1 LTNLFPSATLSSK
14 CYYVNKDRAGNYG
27 NTEYDRDDRDYTLQG
42 NKKKAELILQAA
54 MNKSELKIK
63 EAEREAGVILKK
75 AEEEREKIKEEA
87 AKEGVLIRKKA
98 EEKGYTEGFA
108 RGRKDGEE
116 YVKSVMEE
124 MKKLIFKGLEDY
136 RASVKELEP
145 EIVDLSIAIAESI
158 IRHKVSSYSRM
169 AFDQAAAALIKLNDR
184 SKVTIR
190 ASKLDL
196 EHLNN
201 YREHLIA
208 LQDDI
213 KELVIVEDLR
223 VEEGGCIVET
233 PSGTVDARLPNQLS
247 EIKNAF
253 SKTLEC
259 ETEE

>member
-1 LTNLFPSATLSSK
+1 MTNLFPSATLSSK

-27 NTEYDRDDRDYTLQG
+27 NMEYDRDDTLQG

-98 EEKGYTEGFA
+98 EEKGYTEGFSK
-108 RGRKDGEE
+108 GMKDGEE

-158 IRHKVSSYSRM
+158 IRHKVSSYSKM